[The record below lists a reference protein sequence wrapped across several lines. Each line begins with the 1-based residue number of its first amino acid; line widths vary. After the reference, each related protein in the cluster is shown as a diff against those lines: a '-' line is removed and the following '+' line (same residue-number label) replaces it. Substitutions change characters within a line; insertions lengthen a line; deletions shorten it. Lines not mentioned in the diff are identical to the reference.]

1 MSKKL
6 VYLMFLI
13 IILTGLLI
21 ASTNVHRVEAPSAT
35 IYIRADGSIE
45 PFTTLIFTADN
56 ITYSFTGNFNASIV
70 VQKGNIIIDGNG
82 CTLSDFVSG
91 NIVGF
96 NLTSVS
102 NVTIQNANIIGFGYG
117 IYLESASQIV
127 ISGNNITYNEANIW
141 LQDSF
146 ENTISGNTLTYG
158 TEGIDLFSSSGNT
171 LLGNDMTNNY
181 DGVYLDSSS
190 DNSISENNI
199 ANNSRYGIYLKSSS
213 NNNTLSGNNITGNSN
228 YGINLFSSS
237 DNTILS
243 NAFYSNSMAG
253 IYLSR
258 SSGNVIRKNT
268 NSSDSQHGIVLWDGS
283 HRNIVSENILSLSNW
298 GISVGYSDDNRIL
311 NNTVSHTEVSGI
323 QIQYSCNNSIIANN
337 MISESILYGISI
349 LSDSEETRY
358 NAILGNNIMHN
369 LIGIRMVRLSG
380 NIIYHNNFVDNTN
393 QASISNSTNIWD
405 NGFSSGGNYWS
416 NYTGVDLDPDGIG
429 DTEHVINENNTDNY
443 PLMGMFSDFKATS
456 EHHVQTI
463 SNSTISDFQFN
474 GTATSFNVS
483 GEDGTIGFCRILI
496 PTALMNTAYKVFVN
510 CTEVSYTLLPF
521 SNSTHSYL
529 YFTYSHSTQE
539 VIIIPEFPL
548 SLIIL
553 PLFIMTTL
561 LATIVH
567 RRKKST

>member
-1 MSKKL
+1 MNKKL
-6 VYLMFLI
+6 VYLMFLV
-13 IILTGLLI
+13 IILTGLLV
-21 ASTNVHRVEAPSAT
+21 ASTNVHRVKAPSTT

-45 PFTTLIFTADN
+45 PSTTLIFTADN
-56 ITYSFTGNFNASIV
+56 ITYSFTDSFNASIV
-70 VQKGNIIIDGNG
+70 VERSNIIIDGNG
-82 CTLSDFVSG
+82 YTLSDFVSG

-102 NVTIQNANIIGFGYG
+102 NVTIKNVNIVGFGYG

-141 LQDSF
+141 LQESF

-158 TEGIDLFSSSGNT
+158 AEGIDLFSSSGNT

-181 DGVYLDSSS
+181 EGVYLDSSS
-190 DNSISENNI
+190 NNSISENNI
-199 ANNSRYGIYLKSSS
+199 TNNSRYGIYLKSSS
-213 NNNTLSGNNITGNSN
+213 NNNTLSGNNITGNSY

-237 DNTILS
+237 ENTILS
-243 NAFYSNSMAG
+243 NAFYSNSLAG

-258 SSGNVIRKNT
+258 SSDNTIRKNT
-268 NSSDSQHGIVLWDGS
+268 NSSDSQYGVVLWEES
-283 HRNIVSENILSLSNW
+283 QRNIVSENILSPSNW
-298 GISVGYSDDNRIL
+298 GIAMGYSDDNRIL

-337 MISESILYGISI
+337 MISENNLYGISI
-349 LSDSEETRY
+349 QSDSEETRY
-358 NAILGNNIMHN
+358 NVILGNNIMHN
-369 LIGIRMVRLSG
+369 LIGIRIARLRG
-380 NIIYHNNFVDNTN
+380 NIIYHNNFVNNTN
-393 QASISNSTNIWD
+393 QTSISNSTNIWD
-405 NGFSSGGNYWS
+405 NGFPSGGNYWS

-463 SNSTISDFQFN
+463 SNSTISNFQFN
-474 GTATSFNVS
+474 GTAASFNVS
-483 GEDGTIGFCRILI
+483 GEDGTVGFCRILI
-496 PTALMNTAYKVFVN
+496 PTALMNTTYKVFVN
-510 CTEVSYTLLPF
+510 GTEVSYTLPF

-539 VIIIPEFPL
+539 VVIIPEFPL
-548 SLIIL
+548 SLVIL
-553 PLFIMTTL
+553 PLFMMTTL
-561 LATIVH
+561 LATIVY